1 MKPEGAA
8 ASDAESEKEQLL
20 PQALSQRDPVPRW
33 KTYAFL
39 FALTFFSAL
48 GGFLFGYDTGVV
60 SGAMIKVREYYDLD
74 STFVELIVSVTIVG
88 AAIGALLGGPLSD
101 FLGRKPVLLLASSVF
116 TVGALLMAIAPDQWV
131 LLAGRLVV
139 GLGVGLAAMAVPMYI
154 AESAPASMRG
164 KLVVMNIMFVTGG
177 QFIATVIDGVFS
189 PLPLHVG
196 WRSVISVSRVLRGW
210 G

>member
-1 MKPEGAA
+1 MRPEEEAA

-20 PQALSQRDPVPRW
+20 PQVLSQHRPGSRW
-33 KTYAFL
+33 KMYTFL

-74 STFVELIVSVTIVG
+74 STFVELIVSVTIAG
-88 AAIGALLGGPLSD
+88 AAIGALMGGPLSD
-101 FLGRKPVLLLASSVF
+101 YLGRKPVLLLASSVF
-116 TVGALLMAIAPDQWV
+116 TIGALLMAVALDKWV

-177 QFIATVIDGVFS
+177 QFVATIIDGVFS
-189 PLPLHVG
+189 LLPLNVG
-196 WRSVISVSRVLRGW
+196 WRSVVSPHTKHVA
-210 G
+210 